1 MNNTFS
7 FRRFGWLFRKTILER
22 PMQILG
28 MVLLSLVNVFFI
40 YVISKFLSGFDV
52 AQNAAFMIGLIGG
65 GCFLA
70 AQIYNYFNSNAM
82 GSSFLTLPA
91 SHLEKWLC
99 GVLIAGVLYLLIFLG
114 FFRVMDQFFVDNY
127 HAHLDKNSPFYKELY
142 EAVEVFAF
150 DGFVAAKA
158 FILYANFAGAMLI
171 GAFYFNK
178 LNFIKV
184 ALLICGFW
192 VGSWVINLL
201 IASVMMQHV
210 QNALPYWVVFIK
222 VNDDEGRL
230 ELPGKMASVVKVFI
244 AYIIPITLWALAYL
258 RLREKEF

>member
-1 MNNTFS
+1 
-7 FRRFGWLFRKTILER
+7 
-22 PMQILG
+22 
-28 MVLLSLVNVFFI
+28 
-40 YVISKFLSGFDV
+40 
-52 AQNAAFMIGLIGG
+52 
-65 GCFLA
+65 
-70 AQIYNYFNSNAM
+70 M

-99 GVLIAGVLYLLIFLG
+99 GVLLAGVFYLGIFLL

-127 HAHLDKNSPFYKELY
+127 HNHLDKNGPFYKELY
-142 EAVEVFAF
+142 EGVEVFAY
-150 DGFVAAKA
+150 DGFVASKA
-158 FILYANFAGAMLI
+158 FVLYVNFAGAMLL

-201 IASVMMQHV
+201 IASLMMQHV

-222 VNDDEGRL
+222 VNEDEGRL
-230 ELPGKMASVVKVFI
+230 ELPGIMATVVKAFI
-244 AYIIPITLWALAYL
+244 TYVIPVSLWALAYL